1 VAPGLLQQ
9 LLLRAPR
16 NNLSPGIV
24 KDLMAALQQLEQVGC
39 RFVCVCVRGG
49 GGCCVSAGVE
59 AKSMCTAAV
68 GQCMFRWG
76 VGSGVRA

>member
-1 VAPGLLQQ
+1 MAPGLLQQ

-39 RFVCVCVRGG
+39 RFVCVRGG
-49 GGCCVSAGVE
+49 GGVA
-59 AKSMCTAAV
+59 
-68 GQCMFRWG
+68 
-76 VGSGVRA
+76 

>member
-1 VAPGLLQQ
+1 MVTSRAESTGGLPDHQVAIILSSLVAMGAPVAPGLLQQ

-39 RFVCVCVRGG
+39 RFVCVRGG
-49 GGCCVSAGVE
+49 GGA
-59 AKSMCTAAV
+59 
-68 GQCMFRWG
+68 
-76 VGSGVRA
+76 